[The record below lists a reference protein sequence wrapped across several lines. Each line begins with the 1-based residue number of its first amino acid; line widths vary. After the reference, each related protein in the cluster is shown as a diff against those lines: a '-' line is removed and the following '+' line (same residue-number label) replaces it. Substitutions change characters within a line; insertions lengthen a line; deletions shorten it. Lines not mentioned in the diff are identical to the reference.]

1 MKVTKERAEAFFGV
15 ELPTDDFVVAVQKE
29 EMDAGP
35 VKGES
40 RRLTL
45 TYRDA
50 DGKVNM
56 VTKTEVRAMNVAGT
70 VQNRIQGA
78 DV

>member
-1 MKVTKERAEAFFGV
+1 MLDADFEQAPHISLHVYPENRRDKERAEAFFGV

-50 DGKVNM
+50 
-56 VTKTEVRAMNVAGT
+56 EAR
-70 VQNRIQGA
+70 
-78 DV
+78 